1 MDEDSYVV
9 GSQWIIRQ
17 LLQPIEDVDELL
29 AQGGK
34 CAYKYIKHGNRQDRL
49 PQSCSK
55 PLLHPDF
62 LFGLPT
68 QQSGLHLFCL

>member
-1 MDEDSYVV
+1 MDEDGYVV

-17 LLQPIEDVDELL
+17 LLQPIEDVDELQ
-29 AQGGK
+29 ARGGK
-34 CAYKYIKHGNRQDRL
+34 CARIKNGNRQDRL

-55 PLLHPDF
+55 PLPHPDF